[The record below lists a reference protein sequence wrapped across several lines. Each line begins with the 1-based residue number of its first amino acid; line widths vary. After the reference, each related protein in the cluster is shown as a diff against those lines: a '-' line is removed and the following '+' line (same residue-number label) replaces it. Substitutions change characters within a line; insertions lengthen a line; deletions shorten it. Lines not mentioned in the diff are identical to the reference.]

1 MRSFLRW
8 TIPIPDLSRDGPP
21 MRVAAPQLAATEAAR
36 RWAALLQQIFVV
48 DPLACPSCHGAMRIV
63 ACITQTSVTNQILT
77 HFRTPAAREAHGA
90 ARSPPSPRAPASRSP
105 SRATRTTRQAPA
117 RDGGHAAARQAALAR
132 SACAPYVPRIVGPPR
147 LIFR

>member
-1 MRSFLRW
+1 
-8 TIPIPDLSRDGPP
+8 

-90 ARSPPSPRAPASRSP
+90 ARSPHRRGPPRVGALSAPLAR
-105 SRATRTTRQAPA
+105 RARRRRETAGTPPPVKRHLRGRPA
-117 RDGGHAAARQAALAR
+117 RR
-132 SACAPYVPRIVGPPR
+132 YVPRIVGPPR
-147 LIFR
+147 L